1 MNVKAYLSKAMWLD
15 QVIENKLEQLQS
27 LKSLSMKVTTNY
39 SHTNVGSGA
48 TENSMMEST
57 IVKVMELE
65 YEIEED
71 IVCMVNVK
79 TDIMKMIRKMSR
91 LHDQLLLE
99 LRYLAGKSWEDVA
112 ETMGYDRRT
121 VLRLHGQALK
131 EIEKLKEGTKCH

>member
-1 MNVKAYLSKAMWLD
+1 MWLD

-39 SHTNVGSGA
+39 SHTNVSSGA

-79 TDIMKMIRKMSR
+79 TDIMKLIRKMNR

-131 EIEKLKEGTKCH
+131 

>member
-39 SHTNVGSGA
+39 SHTNVSSGA

-79 TDIMKMIRKMSR
+79 TDIMKLIRKMNR

-131 EIEKLKEGTKCH
+131 